1 MVWSIDVLAS
11 RMHRLMLDL
20 KELIDMHGETQFNTL
35 TRDEVDIVKAVLD
48 LRDKTVLQC
57 MTSLDH
63 VFMLSIESKLDKE
76 TLSQVGSNTYSS

>member
-1 MVWSIDVLAS
+1 MVLFTDVLAS
-11 RMHRLMLDL
+11 IMHKLISDF

-76 TLSQVGSNTYSS
+76 TLSQVGVNMYLF